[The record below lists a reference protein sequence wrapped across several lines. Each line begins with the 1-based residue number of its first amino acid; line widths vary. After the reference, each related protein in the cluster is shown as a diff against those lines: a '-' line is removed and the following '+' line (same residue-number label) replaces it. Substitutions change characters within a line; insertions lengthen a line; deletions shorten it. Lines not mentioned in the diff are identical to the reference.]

1 MTEVYQPIPCVQHE
15 QLEFSV
21 LRRLML
27 ELEYREG
34 EIVRREK
41 VFPLDVY
48 TRDSAEWLKFKD
60 EDGIE
65 QEIRLDTIKYFQV
78 LPA

>member
-48 TRDSAEWLKFKD
+48 TRDGAEWLKFKG
-60 EDGIE
+60 EEGVA
-65 QEIRLDTIKYFQV
+65 QEIRLDAIKYFQV

>member
-1 MTEVYQPIPCVQHE
+1 MSEAYQPIPCAQHE

-27 ELEYREG
+27 ELEYRKG
-34 EIVRREK
+34 GVMRREK
-41 VFPLDVY
+41 VCPLDVY

-60 EDGIE
+60 EEGIE
-65 QEIRLDTIKYFQV
+65 QAIRLDTIKHFQV

>member
-1 MTEVYQPIPCVQHE
+1 MPEAYQPIPCAQHE

-27 ELEYREG
+27 ELEYWEG
-34 EIVRREK
+34 EVVRCEIVC
-41 VFPLDVY
+41 PLDVY
-48 TRDSAEWLKFKD
+48 TLDGAEWLKFKG
-60 EDGIE
+60 EEGIG
-65 QEIRLDTIKYFQV
+65 QEIRLDTIKHFQV

>member
-1 MTEVYQPIPCVQHE
+1 MSETYQPIPCIQHE

-27 ELEYREG
+27 ELEFREG
-34 EIVRREK
+34 EAVRREK
-41 VFPLDVY
+41 VCPLDVY
-48 TRDSAEWLKFKD
+48 TRDGAEWLKFKGN
-60 EDGIE
+60 DGIE
-65 QEIRLDTIKYFQV
+65 QAIRLDTIKHFQV

>member
-1 MTEVYQPIPCVQHE
+1 MTEPYQPIPCTQHE

-34 EIVRREK
+34 GAVQREK
-41 VFPLDVY
+41 VCPLDVY
-48 TRDSAEWLKFKD
+48 TRDGAEWLKFKG
-60 EDGIE
+60 EEGLA
-65 QEIRLDTIKYFQV
+65 QEIRLDTIKHFQV